1 MRVETFCCR
10 IKSNFLF
17 QKWAIKV
24 NFPTANSQNL
34 TTQLDCLGG
43 NFSILEYQL
52 RIPIYI
58 FFVLSEKRPLLT
70 LTFSEY
76 LYFAAVNSFKFTSLA
91 FQMNGMKSSA
101 IWKVRTKRGK
111 FCHGRVFAPLEKF
124 KTQTAYDKMLIDLD
138 WVRSGWRESIWLSIR
153 TQDLA
158 QPLTGAFLGELV
170 FRPSPQTR
178 LWGGTKY
185 ELP

>member
-24 NFPTANSQNL
+24 IFPTANSENL
-34 TTQLDCLGG
+34 TTQVDCPGG
-43 NFSILEYQL
+43 NFSIVEYQL

-58 FFVLSEKRPLLT
+58 FFILSGKRALLN
-70 LTFSEY
+70 LNFSEC

-91 FQMNGMKSSA
+91 FQMNGMKSLA

-111 FCHGRVFAPLEKF
+111 CCHGCVFVPLEKF
-124 KTQTAYDKMLIDLD
+124 KTQRPYDKMLID

-158 QPLTGAFLGELV
+158 
-170 FRPSPQTR
+170 
-178 LWGGTKY
+178 
-185 ELP
+185 